1 MCVDLSSTSDC
12 VLIFSIFLEL
22 GGSLVL
28 MGALGETFYLLDN
41 QVTPDTINKM
51 MLTTLAM
58 MIKNSLHPGLPG
70 SVVKQGT
77 A

>member
-12 VLIFSIFLEL
+12 VLIFSIFLEH

>member
-1 MCVDLSSTSDC
+1 M
-12 VLIFSIFLEL
+12 
-22 GGSLVL
+22 L